1 MGSRSLLIGW
11 KVFRYT
17 KGARKYF
24 STSSVSFKKN
34 VGTQAGII
42 HHSSVRRELFWH
54 FTRHFQREE
63 NAAKLLVV
71 QCPEM
76 AWFLVPLMK
85 SHEFQHRM
93 AAVADI
99 SSVEEAFKFLRRN
112 KCQINVHKSCKYA
125 FGVKN
130 IMQQSEVE
138 CNIMKEHTNFKGI
151 TILTT
156 LYSYQEW
163 MWYCNHCIT
172 QRSGFY
178 SHPVDWFC
186 LMPKHVFKEISTLN
200 YLNRT
205 RAIFNGFHILTKIKW
220 SSRVETSINMHL
232 KRLNKSITEQ
242 IVLLHVT
249 PDYNLLDQ
257 LTVDRVAARNF
268 MFQTA
273 IARKEHPKDFFEG
286 FGVGDWEDHV
296 QPHLS
301 EYSVRIKDVHPHTI
315 LKIFVELSKLPE
327 YKGSLLEAAVQ
338 HDFDTYT
345 SNEHI
350 NYDADLDL
358 VNRSDDLYS
367 DGDDF
372 EECKQDIKSD
382 EFG

>member
-1 MGSRSLLIGW
+1 NLQVHGRPSIGDSERRSHRSFKSEYWEPSISHGFQISIDW
-11 KVFRYT
+11 ME
-17 KGARKYF
+17 
-24 STSSVSFKKN
+24 SVSLYK
-34 VGTQAGII
+34 
-42 HHSSVRRELFWH
+42 R
-54 FTRHFQREE
+54 
-63 NAAKLLVV
+63 
-71 QCPEM
+71 CP
-76 AWFLVPLMK
+76 K
-85 SHEFQHRM
+85 
-93 AAVADI
+93 
-99 SSVEEAFKFLRRN
+99 
-112 KCQINVHKSCKYA
+112 
-125 FGVKN
+125 
-130 IMQQSEVE
+130 
-138 CNIMKEHTNFKGI
+138 
-151 TILTT
+151 
-156 LYSYQEW
+156 
-163 MWYCNHCIT
+163 
-172 QRSGFY
+172 
-178 SHPVDWFC
+178 
-186 LMPKHVFKEISTLN
+186 
-200 YLNRT
+200 
-205 RAIFNGFHILTKIKW
+205 